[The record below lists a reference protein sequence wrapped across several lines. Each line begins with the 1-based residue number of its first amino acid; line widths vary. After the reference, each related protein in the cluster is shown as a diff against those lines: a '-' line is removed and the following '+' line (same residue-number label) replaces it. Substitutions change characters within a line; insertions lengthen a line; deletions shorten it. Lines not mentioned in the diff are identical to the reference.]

1 MACVTYEL
9 ICPEGAVGG
18 TCTFV
23 MKCCDGT
30 DRFTYTIDE
39 GTTEEACLLLP
50 AQIYVSSIQGSYSTA
65 SVTCNT
71 NCGDPDPTP
80 VPTPTPAPIPTP
92 GPSPVPVT
100 PTPVAPG
107 PTPVYYYWAATAC
120 DGSNTTTFRTT
131 DSNVGNTLLS
141 VYSIGGDGLCY
152 EIESGAA
159 TNTNDIVSAYANCA
173 DCCTK
178 VPSSPSCTPT
188 PSPAPGPSPIPV
200 APVPTVAPSP
210 LVPDYCLGGEN
221 AVTIQFVN
229 TENRYVFN
237 GNWGQYGVELGTYVL
252 KNVPTGHPIAI
263 LNYGKTSLITYTG
276 ATNAGTGTAPDGNT
290 YDYFYGDVTI
300 TVTGDFQVV
309 SYACLYHGYMG
320 GAYNLYY
327 NSSVC
332 SSPTPSPSP
341 VPTAT
346 PAPTSIVP
354 PIPSPV
360 DTEYTLTYSQS
371 SKGWPSFYSYIPDL
385 MMGMNNY
392 FYTFNGGNLFQHN
405 INETRNNYYG
415 TQYNSQ
421 ITSVFNQNPLEN
433 KIFKTIN
440 LESDSAWQAVAETD
454 IQQNGFIDDNWF
466 VKKEGAYFA
475 YLRQTGDVPALQG
488 QYAMR
493 SANGI
498 GRSSTYSVNG
508 TTGTLNFSI
517 NPLVSIGSIISIGD
531 YLYFSLPSYTTISL
545 AGVVTNIQVDLPNN
559 INRITISTSVTGS
572 SPLTINDAYI
582 LFIKNAEAES
592 HGLLGH
598 YCIFTVTNTSTTA
611 TELFAIESEVMKS
624 YP

>member
-141 VYSIGGDGLCY
+141 VYGIGGDGLCY

-159 TNTNDIVSAYANCA
+159 TNTNDIVSAYADCA
-173 DCCTK
+173 DCCVK

-252 KNVPTGHPIAI
+252 KNVPSAHPIAI

-433 KIFKTIN
+433 KIFKTMN

-598 YCIFTVTNTSTTA
+598 YCIFTVTNTSTAA

>member
-65 SVTCNT
+65 NVTCNT

-152 EIESGAA
+152 EIESGGA
-159 TNTNDIVSAYANCA
+159 TNTNDIVSAYADCA
-173 DCCTK
+173 DCCVK

-252 KNVPTGHPIAI
+252 KNVPSAHPIAI

-327 NSSVC
+327 NSSV
-332 SSPTPSPSP
+332 
-341 VPTAT
+341 
-346 PAPTSIVP
+346 
-354 PIPSPV
+354 
-360 DTEYTLTYSQS
+360 
-371 SKGWPSFYSYIPDL
+371 
-385 MMGMNNY
+385 
-392 FYTFNGGNLFQHN
+392 
-405 INETRNNYYG
+405 
-415 TQYNSQ
+415 
-421 ITSVFNQNPLEN
+421 
-433 KIFKTIN
+433 
-440 LESDSAWQAVAETD
+440 
-454 IQQNGFIDDNWF
+454 
-466 VKKEGAYFA
+466 
-475 YLRQTGDVPALQG
+475 
-488 QYAMR
+488 
-493 SANGI
+493 
-498 GRSSTYSVNG
+498 
-508 TTGTLNFSI
+508 
-517 NPLVSIGSIISIGD
+517 
-531 YLYFSLPSYTTISL
+531 
-545 AGVVTNIQVDLPNN
+545 
-559 INRITISTSVTGS
+559 
-572 SPLTINDAYI
+572 
-582 LFIKNAEAES
+582 
-592 HGLLGH
+592 
-598 YCIFTVTNTSTTA
+598 
-611 TELFAIESEVMKS
+611 
-624 YP
+624 

>member
-65 SVTCNT
+65 NVTCNT

-152 EIESGAA
+152 EIESGGA
-159 TNTNDIVSAYANCA
+159 TNTNDIVSAYADCA
-173 DCCTK
+173 DCCVK

-252 KNVPTGHPIAI
+252 KNVPSAHPIAI

-498 GRSSTYSVNG
+498 GKSTSYSVNG

-531 YLYFSLPSYTTISL
+531 YLYFSLPAYTTISL

-598 YCIFTVTNTSTTA
+598 YCIFTVTNTSTAA

>member
-1 MACVTYEL
+1 MACVTYDI
-9 ICPEGAVGG
+9 ICPIGAVGG
-18 TCTFV
+18 ECTFTV
-23 MKCCDGT
+23 NCCDGT
-30 DRFTYTIDE
+30 KTSVTIP
-39 GTTEEACLLLP
+39 EEDTQQVCLEVP
-50 AQIYVSSIQGSYSTA
+50 ANIVVTSISGSYSTA
-65 SVTCNT
+65 GASCTT
-71 NCGDPDPTP
+71 NCGYPDPTP
-80 VPTPTPAPIPTP
+80 VPTPSPAPIPTP

-120 DGSNTTTFRTT
+120 DGSNITTFRTT

-152 EIESGAA
+152 EIESGGP

-252 KNVPTGHPIAI
+252 KNVPSAHPIAI

-327 NSSVC
+327 NSNVC

-371 SKGWPSFYSYIPDL
+371 SKGWPSFYSYIPEVML
-385 MMGMNNY
+385 GMNNY

-405 INETRNNYYG
+405 KNETRNNYYG
-415 TQYNSQ
+415 VQYNSQ

-440 LESDSAWQAVAETD
+440 LESDAAWQAVAETD

-475 YLRQTGDVPALQG
+475 YLRQTGEVPALQG

-498 GRSSTYSVNG
+498 GKSSSYSVNG

-531 YLYFSLPSYTTISL
+531 YLYFSVPSYTTISL

-572 SPLTINDAYI
+572 APITINDAYI

-598 YCIFTVTNTSTTA
+598 YCIFTVTNTSTAA
-611 TELFAIESEVMKS
+611 TELFAVESEVMKS

>member
-141 VYSIGGDGLCY
+141 VYGIGGDGLCY

-159 TNTNDIVSAYANCA
+159 TNTNDIVSAYADCA
-173 DCCTK
+173 DCCVK

-252 KNVPTGHPIAI
+252 KNVPSAHPIAI
-263 LNYGKTSLITYTG
+263 LNSGKTSLITYTG

-433 KIFKTIN
+433 KIFKTMN

-598 YCIFTVTNTSTTA
+598 YCIFTVTNTSTAA

>member
-1 MACVTYEL
+1 MACVTYD
-9 ICPEGAVGG
+9 IVCPIGAVGG
-18 TCTFV
+18 ECTFTIN
-23 MKCCDGT
+23 CCDGT
-30 DRFTYTIDE
+30 KTSVTIP
-39 GTTEEACLLLP
+39 EEDTQQVCLEVP
-50 AQIYVSSIQGSYSTA
+50 ANIVVTSISGSYNTSGA
-65 SVTCNT
+65 SCST
-71 NCGDPDPTP
+71 NCGYVDPTP

-100 PTPVAPG
+100 PTPVTPG
-107 PTPVYYYWAATAC
+107 PTPVYYYWSATAC
-120 DGSNTTTFRTT
+120 DGSNITTFRTT

-141 VYSIGGDGLCY
+141 VYNIGGDGLCY
-152 EIESGAA
+152 EVEAGGP
-159 TNTNDIVSAYANCA
+159 TNSNDILSAYADCA
-173 DCCTK
+173 ACCTK

-188 PSPAPGPSPIPV
+188 PSPVPGPSPTPV
-200 APVPTVAPSP
+200 APVPAVVPSP

-221 AVTIQFVN
+221 ETTIQLIQGFN
-229 TENRYVFN
+229 KYVFGSN
-237 GNWGQYGVELGTYVL
+237 YGSYGVQLGTYVL
-252 KNVPTGHPIAI
+252 KNVPSNHPIAI
-263 LNYGKTSLITYTG
+263 LNTGKTAELTYTG
-276 ATNAGTGTAPDGNT
+276 TTNAGTGTAPDGNT

-300 TVTGDFQVV
+300 TVIGDFGVL

-320 GAYNLYY
+320 GGYNLYY

-371 SKGWPSFYSYIPDL
+371 SKGWPSFYSYIPEIML
-385 MMGMNNY
+385 GMNNY
-392 FYTFNGGNLFQHN
+392 FYSFNGGNLFQHN

-421 ITSVFNQNPLEN
+421 ITSVFNESPLEN

-440 LESDSAWQAVAETD
+440 LESDTAWQAVAETD
-454 IQQNGFIDDNWF
+454 IQQNGFIDNDWF

-475 YLRQTGDVPALQG
+475 YLRQTGEVPALQG

-498 GRSSTYSVNG
+498 GKSSSYSVNG

-531 YLYFSLPSYTTISL
+531 YLYFSVPSYTTISL

-572 SPLTINDAYI
+572 SPITINDAYI

>member
-152 EIESGAA
+152 EIESGGP

-252 KNVPTGHPIAI
+252 KNVSSLHPIAI

-309 SYACLYHGYMG
+309 SYACLSHGYMG

>member
-65 SVTCNT
+65 NVTCNT

-152 EIESGAA
+152 EIESGGP
-159 TNTNDIVSAYANCA
+159 TNTNDIVSAYADCA
-173 DCCTK
+173 DCCVK

-252 KNVPTGHPIAI
+252 KNVPSAHPIAI

-598 YCIFTVTNTSTTA
+598 YCIFTVTNTSTAA

>member
-252 KNVPTGHPIAI
+252 KNVSSLHPIAI

-433 KIFKTIN
+433 KIFKTMN

-598 YCIFTVTNTSTTA
+598 YCIFTVTNTSTAA

>member
-131 DSNVGNTLLS
+131 NSNVGNTLLS
-141 VYSIGGDGLCY
+141 VYGIGGDGLCY

-159 TNTNDIVSAYANCA
+159 TNTNDIVSAYADCA
-173 DCCTK
+173 DCCVK

-252 KNVPTGHPIAI
+252 KNVPSAHPIAI
-263 LNYGKTSLITYTG
+263 LNSGKTSLITYTG

-433 KIFKTIN
+433 KIFKTMN

-598 YCIFTVTNTSTTA
+598 YCIFTVTNTSTAA

>member
-120 DGSNTTTFRTT
+120 DGSNTTTLRTT

-152 EIESGAA
+152 EIESGGP

-221 AVTIQFVN
+221 AVAIQFVN

-252 KNVPTGHPIAI
+252 KNVPSAHPIAI
-263 LNYGKTSLITYTG
+263 LNSGKTSLITYTG

-433 KIFKTIN
+433 KIFKTMN

-598 YCIFTVTNTSTTA
+598 YCIFTVTNTSTAA

>member
-1 MACVTYEL
+1 M
-9 ICPEGAVGG
+9 
-18 TCTFV
+18 
-23 MKCCDGT
+23 
-30 DRFTYTIDE
+30 
-39 GTTEEACLLLP
+39 
-50 AQIYVSSIQGSYSTA
+50 
-65 SVTCNT
+65 
-71 NCGDPDPTP
+71 
-80 VPTPTPAPIPTP
+80 
-92 GPSPVPVT
+92 
-100 PTPVAPG
+100 
-107 PTPVYYYWAATAC
+107 
-120 DGSNTTTFRTT
+120 
-131 DSNVGNTLLS
+131 
-141 VYSIGGDGLCY
+141 
-152 EIESGAA
+152 
-159 TNTNDIVSAYANCA
+159 
-173 DCCTK
+173 
-178 VPSSPSCTPT
+178 
-188 PSPAPGPSPIPV
+188 
-200 APVPTVAPSP
+200 
-210 LVPDYCLGGEN
+210 GGEN

-252 KNVPTGHPIAI
+252 KNVPSAHPIAI

-598 YCIFTVTNTSTTA
+598 YCIFTVTNTSTAA

>member
-9 ICPEGAVGG
+9 IYPEGAVGG

-152 EIESGAA
+152 EIESGGP

-252 KNVPTGHPIAI
+252 KNVSSLHPIAI

-598 YCIFTVTNTSTTA
+598 YCIFTVTNTSTAA

>member
-65 SVTCNT
+65 NVTCNT

-152 EIESGAA
+152 EIESGGA
-159 TNTNDIVSAYANCA
+159 TNTNDIVSAYADCA
-173 DCCTK
+173 DCCVK

-252 KNVPTGHPIAI
+252 KNVPSAHPIAI

-498 GRSSTYSVNG
+498 GKSTSYSVNG

-598 YCIFTVTNTSTTA
+598 YCIFTVTNTSTAA

>member
-131 DSNVGNTLLS
+131 NSNVGNTLLS
-141 VYSIGGDGLCY
+141 VYGIGGDGLCY

-159 TNTNDIVSAYANCA
+159 TNTNDIVSAYTDCA
-173 DCCTK
+173 DCCVK

-200 APVPTVAPSP
+200 APVPTVAPAP

-221 AVTIQFVN
+221 AVTIQYVN

-252 KNVPTGHPIAI
+252 KNVPLAHPIAI

-300 TVTGDFQVV
+300 TVTGDFQVI

-415 TQYNSQ
+415 AQYNSQ

-433 KIFKTIN
+433 KIFKTMN

-498 GRSSTYSVNG
+498 GKSTSYSVNG

-598 YCIFTVTNTSTTA
+598 YCIFTVTNTSTAA

>member
-131 DSNVGNTLLS
+131 NSNVGNTLLS
-141 VYSIGGDGLCY
+141 VYGIGGDGLCY

-159 TNTNDIVSAYANCA
+159 TNTNDIVSAYADCA
-173 DCCTK
+173 DCCVK

-221 AVTIQFVN
+221 AVAIQFVN

-252 KNVPTGHPIAI
+252 KNVPSAHPIAI
-263 LNYGKTSLITYTG
+263 LNSGKTSLITYTG

-433 KIFKTIN
+433 KIFKTMN

-598 YCIFTVTNTSTTA
+598 YCIFTVTNTSTAA